1 MKNKLTRRQMIG
13 RTILA
18 LGAAAAGYGFLLEP
32 RRLVVERV
40 TVRLKRLPPEF
51 DGFRIAQL
59 SDIHFGPYMSS
70 SFVREAV
77 EEINMLKPH
86 LAALTGDFV
95 SHPFGKPSGMEGAR
109 YIEPCAEA
117 LRDLRA
123 DYGRYAI
130 LGNHDHWNHPA
141 TVRNHLDSVQFPVL
155 LNQAVL
161 LEKDNAR
168 LWLAGVDD
176 VMSGR
181 PDLDKA
187 LRRVPAGEPAIL
199 LAHEPDFADH
209 AAQHPVDLQLSG
221 HSHGGQVRLPW
232 MGAPILPL
240 LGRKYPMGLY
250 RVGNMQ
256 LYTNRGLG
264 VINPPVRWNC
274 PPEITL
280 VTLKAGA

>member
-1 MKNKLTRRQMIG
+1 MSSDFIRRAVTEVNEL
-13 RTILA
+13 R
-18 LGAAAAGYGFLLEP
+18 P
-32 RRLVVERV
+32 HLVV
-40 TVRLKRLPPEF
+40 
-51 DGFRIAQL
+51 
-59 SDIHFGPYMSS
+59 
-70 SFVREAV
+70 
-77 EEINMLKPH
+77 
-86 LAALTGDFV
+86 LTGDFV
-95 SHPFGKPSGMEGAR
+95 SHPLGKPAGMEGAR

-117 LRDLRA
+117 LQGLRA

-141 TVRNHLDSVQFPVL
+141 TVRNHLDLVKFPVL
-155 LNQAVL
+155 LNNAVT

-176 VMSGR
+176 VMSGT
-181 PDLDKA
+181 PDIEKA
-187 LRRVPAGEPAIL
+187 LRRVPAGEPVVL

-209 AAQHPVDLQLSG
+209 VAQHPVDLQLSG

-240 LGRKYPMGLY
+240 LGKKYPMGLY

-256 LYTNRGLG
+256 LYTNRGFG
-264 VINPPVRWNC
+264 VINPPVRFNC

-280 VTLKAGA
+280 ITLRAG